1 MRGHYNNTL
10 NSHLRGKLGEIV
22 VSNFLRESGFSTEDS
37 FKDLSKMAEADI
49 VIPGRC
55 RIEVKTW
62 SDEFWP
68 TMGRCIAIDQLT
80 KLEGKADL
88 IIWCVSDSHLKPE
101 MTLRVVGWNL
111 VSDIPR
117 APQRLTGPP
126 NGRKVKNYQLDNSML
141 REIDELLEFLRH
153 Q

>member
-1 MRGHYNNTL
+1 
-10 NSHLRGKLGEIV
+10 
-22 VSNFLRESGFSTEDS
+22 
-37 FKDLSKMAEADI
+37 MAEADI

-68 TMGRCIAIDQLT
+68 TMGRCIAVDQFK
-80 KLEGKADL
+80 KLQGKADL
-88 IIWCVSDSHLKPE
+88 IIWCTSASHLTPG

-117 APQRLTGPP
+117 APQRFTGPP
-126 NGRKVKNYQLDNSML
+126 NGRKVNNYQLDNSML